1 MEQVKSEDISKLK
14 ALINERLTTENA
26 RQMYVALKPF
36 DEEGFSLCKAAG
48 DILQV
53 DIDDVCKEFPVE
65 DNTGLFEMADG
76 FELLKWFEIVKFAE
90 NHTWGSLHLG
100 EPLAS
105 YTIDKNTPQ
114 YREYREALW
123 VAAVRKVVNE
133 LEKQPHLLPDFC
145 KRLPQIEG
153 ILDGKQ
159 PNILPN
165 QHSGRSR

>member
-1 MEQVKSEDISKLK
+1 MEQVISEHLSKFK
-14 ALINERLTTENA
+14 TLINERLTAENA
-26 RQMYVALKPF
+26 RKMYVALKPF
-36 DEEGFSLCKAAG
+36 DTEGFSLCKAAG

-76 FELLKWFEIVKFAE
+76 FELLKWFEIVKFAK
-90 NHTWGSLHLG
+90 NHTWGPLHLG

-105 YTIDKNTPQ
+105 YTIDENTPE

-123 VAAVRKVVNE
+123 VAAVRRVVNE
-133 LEKQPHLLPDFC
+133 LEKQPHLLSDFC
-145 KRLPQIEG
+145 KRLPKIEG

-159 PNILPN
+159 TMV
-165 QHSGRSR
+165 HRGRDSGRDR